1 MVLAASSCV
10 RFCIET
16 FRVYFSYPTKTV
28 ISTSSAG
35 IKSPDITICNH
46 NGFDA
51 AVLKSLTE
59 YLYAA
64 ENKTANDSK
73 ADDWQY
79 ASEKFEKS
87 VINLYNK
94 YELFLK
100 NYAENKQFSLEIQE
114 QIKQLKSLFDK
125 YKISSFMTNDEI
137 LDGTVPI
144 WQILVWCKYGKLHE
158 IIVTLVSINYIKA
171 SFSS

>member
-1 MVLAASSCV
+1 MGDPTCIGIFSVYLRMALIFTDFQNLGMSNIFCKVRSEVQRRVVLVGTLESPSETISLLTYFIYLFRILWAVLLVLAAASCV

-51 AVLKSLTE
+51 AVLKSLTQ

-64 ENKTANDSK
+64 ENKTAND
-73 ADDWQY
+73 DWQY
-79 ASEKFEKS
+79 ASE
-87 VINLYNK
+87 I
-94 YELFLK
+94 
-100 NYAENKQFSLEIQE
+100 
-114 QIKQLKSLFDK
+114 LKSLLL
-125 YKISSFMTNDEI
+125 ICTTNMN
-137 LDGTVPI
+137 
-144 WQILVWCKYGKLHE
+144 C
-158 IIVTLVSINYIKA
+158 
-171 SFSS
+171 F

>member
-1 MVLAASSCV
+1 MVLASASCV

-51 AVLKSLTE
+51 AVLKSLTQ

-64 ENKTANDSK
+64 ENKTAND
-73 ADDWQY
+73 DWQY
-79 ASEKFEKS
+79 ASE
-87 VINLYNK
+87 I
-94 YELFLK
+94 
-100 NYAENKQFSLEIQE
+100 
-114 QIKQLKSLFDK
+114 LKSLLL
-125 YKISSFMTNDEI
+125 ICTTNMN
-137 LDGTVPI
+137 
-144 WQILVWCKYGKLHE
+144 C
-158 IIVTLVSINYIKA
+158 
-171 SFSS
+171 F